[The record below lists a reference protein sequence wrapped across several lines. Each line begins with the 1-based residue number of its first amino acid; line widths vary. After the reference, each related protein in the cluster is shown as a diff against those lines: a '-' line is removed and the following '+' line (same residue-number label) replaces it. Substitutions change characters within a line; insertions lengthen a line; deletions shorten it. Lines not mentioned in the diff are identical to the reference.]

1 MSHLWVVLLLWS
13 VGALSAEKK
22 KFAVETTLPV
32 SEDIQNKYP
41 HVQFKTP
48 SDQANPDIVSTS
60 QRDNYFNE
68 LGLKSELSNLDEADK
83 DVLFWRL
90 NNSSIEKLKA
100 KYPSFPPSVWVKVEK
115 AGKK

>member
-1 MSHLWVVLLLWS
+1 MSHFWVILLLWS
-13 VGALSAEKK
+13 VFAFSAEKK

-32 SEDIQNKYP
+32 SEDIQKKYP

-48 SDQANPDIVSTS
+48 MDQAKPDIVPTS
-60 QRDNYFNE
+60 QRDTYFNE
-68 LGLKSELSNLDEADK
+68 LGLKNELSALDEADK
-83 DVLFWRL
+83 DVLYWRL

-100 KYPSFPPSVWVKVEK
+100 KYPSFPPLVWVKLEK